1 MQQSHFKRFRS
12 FLPAKFKQEKGFLNH
27 IHLAR
32 IEETVN
38 GVECRIANTYI
49 SAEQVYISDV

>member
-27 IHLAR
+27 VHLW
-32 IEETVN
+32 VN
-38 GVECRIANTYI
+38 GVECRIANTYMVNT
-49 SAEQVYISDV
+49 EQVYISDV